1 MFKESQRCMM
11 MHALGFQGN
20 GKGKFYRNFYC
31 TGGPPSDEYH
41 LFKELEEYGFAVEK
55 NMQHLGIKGMFNL
68 TENGI
73 QYVLKIVSEIRNF
86 KNCMNCKHLEYVAG
100 EVTDPS
106 GNCCN
111 KKDYK
116 NSWEE
121 SKHLKNLQSME
132 YLFKSKRCYEKSM
145 TIEEYKRLMYPNF
158 EVISDAKH
166 VPK

>member
-1 MFKESQRCMM
+1 MIKESQKCMM

-20 GKGKFYRNFYC
+20 GKGKFYRNFYQ
-31 TGGPPSDEYH
+31 TGGFPSDEYY
-41 LFKELEEYGFAVEK
+41 LFKDLEEHGFARENYLV
-55 NMQHLGIKGMFNL
+55 KGMFYL

-73 QYVLKIVSEIRNF
+73 QQVLKTVSVIRGY

-100 EVTDPS
+100 EITDPS

-121 SKHLKNLQSME
+121 SKHLKQLDSLE
-132 YLFKSKRCYEKSM
+132 YLFKSKRCHEKSM
-145 TIEEYKRLMYPNF
+145 PIEEYKKLMYPNF
-158 EVISDAKH
+158 EVKQ
-166 VPK
+166 